1 METKTKIAVGVMV
14 VGLLTT
20 LKSGVDSIIRIIS
33 TDAATDGVQY
43 YMQYGSCNITDTFF
57 LGDSPNAVPCS
68 DGKHFFLAFGN
79 VATKIVTLA
88 IGYYDST
95 GAFKSIKEHIISF

>member
-1 METKTKIAVGVMV
+1 METKSKIALSILALGAI
-14 VGLLTT
+14 LNFRSEIST
-20 LKSGVDSIIRIIS
+20 IIRIIS
-33 TDAATDGVQY
+33 TDAATDGVRY
-43 YMQYGSCNITDTFF
+43 YMEYGSCNITDTFF
-57 LGDSPNAVPCS
+57 LGDSPNAVPCG